1 MPTDIV
7 SNDVSAIT
15 PTVWGTMVEQ
25 PLYKQLVALKVC
37 NTRLERY
44 LPNGKAIQIPRFA
57 DLSAQTYTPGTDLSA
72 TDQDWA
78 YDTINVSTKKHCTF
92 YVDDV
97 EKLQANVSVAVDL
110 TQQAGY
116 QLGNVID
123 AFAFKRGILGS
134 SSSTTAVAGT
144 GLSAVNRNAV
154 FGDGSTGTITAAST
168 NIIDLFAGMRKVLR
182 ENNVEEMGDW
192 CAVVSPR
199 IASLIEIKSASSG
212 FNTADATLKNGY
224 AGNWLGFQVYISNNL
239 PTGACSSMSPSSMGG
254 ASAAASTVTGT
265 AHYFGRK
272 GCIDLILQKTPTL
285 DIRPCST
292 KIGSNFITWTVY
304 GAGVTTNNRRRARNV
319 TITGA

>member
-1 MPTDIV
+1 MATDIV

-15 PTVWGTMVEQ
+15 PTVWSTMVQQ

-37 NTRLERY
+37 STKLESY

-116 QLGNVID
+116 QLGNAID
-123 AFAFKRGILGS
+123 SFAFSKITGGAS
-134 SSSTTAVAGT
+134 V
-144 GLSAVNRNAV
+144 GLSAVNRNTV
-154 FGDGSTGTITAAST
+154 FGDSSTGTITAAST
-168 NIIDLFAGMRKVLR
+168 NIIDLFAGMRKTLR

-192 CAVVSPR
+192 AAVVSPR
-199 IASLIEIKSASSG
+199 IASLIEIKAASSG
-212 FNTADATLKNGY
+212 FNTADSTLKNGY
-224 AGNWLGFQVYISNNL
+224 AGNFMGFQVYISNNL
-239 PTGACSSMSPSSMGG
+239 PTGK
-254 ASAAASTVTGT
+254 ASALAPSTIGGPSAVATTGT

-272 GCIDLILQKTPTL
+272 GCIDLILQKAPVL

-304 GAGVTTNNRRRARNV
+304 GAGVTQNNRKRARNV
-319 TITGA
+319 TILGG

>member
-1 MPTDIV
+1 MATDIV
-7 SNDVSAIT
+7 TNDVSAIT
-15 PTVWGTMVEQ
+15 PIVWGTMVEQ

-44 LPNGKAIQIPRFA
+44 LPNGKAIQVPRFA

-97 EKLQANVSVAVDL
+97 EKLQANVSVSVDL

-116 QLGNVID
+116 QLANKID
-123 AFAFKRGILGS
+123 TFAFRKIIGSDTATASVGVAFSGVKRD
-134 SSSTTAVAGT
+134 T
-144 GLSAVNRNAV
+144 V
-154 FGDGSTGTITAAST
+154 FADSSTGTITAAST

-192 CAVVSPR
+192 CAVISPR
-199 IASLIEIKSASSG
+199 IASLIEVKSTSVG

-224 AGNWLGFQVYISNNL
+224 AGNFMGFQVYVTNNL

-272 GCIDLILQKTPTL
+272 GTIDLVMQKTPTL

-292 KIGSNFITWTVY
+292 KIGSNYITWTVY
-304 GAGVTTNNRRRARNV
+304 GAGVTTNNRKRGRNV
-319 TITGA
+319 TIIGA

>member
-15 PTVWGTMVEQ
+15 PIVWGTMVEQ

-44 LPNGKAIQIPRFA
+44 LPNGKAIQVPRFA

-97 EKLQANVSVAVDL
+97 EKLQANVSVSVDL

-116 QLGNVID
+116 QLANKID
-123 AFAFKRGILGS
+123 TFSFRKIIGSDTATASVGTAFSGVKRD
-134 SSSTTAVAGT
+134 T
-144 GLSAVNRNAV
+144 V
-154 FGDGSTGTITAAST
+154 FGDSSTGTVTAAST

-199 IASLIEIKSASSG
+199 IASLIEVKSTSVG

-224 AGNWLGFQVYISNNL
+224 AGNFMGFQVYVTNNL

-272 GCIDLILQKTPTL
+272 GTIDLVMQKTPTL

-292 KIGSNFITWTVY
+292 KIGSNYITWTVY
-304 GAGVTTNNRRRARNV
+304 GAGVTQNNRKRGRNV
-319 TITGA
+319 TIIGA

>member
-7 SNDVSAIT
+7 TNDVSAIT
-15 PTVWGTMVEQ
+15 PIVWGSMVEQ
-25 PLYKQLVALKVC
+25 PLYKTLVALKVC
-37 NTRLERY
+37 NTRLEGK
-44 LPNGKAIQIPRFA
+44 LSVGKAIQLPRFG

-78 YDTINVSTKKHCTF
+78 YDTINVSTFKHCTF

-97 EKLQANVSVAVDL
+97 EKLRANVSIATEL
-110 TQQAGY
+110 ASQAGY
-116 QLGNVID
+116 QLSNAID
-123 AFAFKRGILGS
+123 TFAFRRILGS
-134 SSSTTAVAGT
+134 DTATANAGV
-144 GLSAVNRNAV
+144 GLSAVNRNTV
-154 FGDGSTGTITAAST
+154 FGDSSTGTITAAST
-168 NIIDLFAGMRKVLR
+168 NIIDLFAGIRKVLR

-199 IASLIEIKSASSG
+199 ISSLIEVKSTSVG

-224 AGNWLGFQVYISNNL
+224 AGPFMGFSVYVSNNL
-239 PTGACSSMSPSSMGG
+239 PTGPVSSMSPSGMGG

-272 GCIDLILQKTPTL
+272 GSIDLIMQKAPVL

-304 GAGVTTNNRRRARNV
+304 GAGVTTNNRKRARNV
-319 TITGA
+319 TIIGA